1 MRRVVTIAAVL
12 CACAGLVQAA
22 GVKKYGKD
30 LTLKETTKIS
40 AIYAQPDQYNGKRVK
55 VQGPIVQVCE
65 MKGCWIALASDQ
77 EFQTIRFKVDDG
89 VIVFPMT
96 AKGLTATVEGVVS
109 VETLSVEEQI
119 ARAKE
124 MEKEEGKGTGQGMGQ
139 GMGHEMG
146 KEMGKDTKKPFD
158 PKSVKGPK
166 TVIMIKGEAAEIQ
179 DAAGR

>member
-1 MRRVVTIAAVL
+1 MRRAVTIAIVL
-12 CACAGLVQAA
+12 LACTGVVLAA
-22 GVKKYGKD
+22 GVKKFGKD

-40 AIYAQPDQYNGKRVK
+40 AIYAKPDAFNGKRVK

-96 AKGLTATVEGVVS
+96 AKGLTATVEGVVT

-124 MEKEEGKGTGQGMGQ
+124 MEKEMGQGMGQ

-146 KEMGKDTKKPFD
+146 KEMGKDVKKPFD

>member
-1 MRRVVTIAAVL
+1 MRRTVTMAIVL
-12 CACAGLVQAA
+12 LACASVVLAA
-22 GVKKYGKD
+22 GVRKYGKD

-40 AIYAQPDQYNGKRVK
+40 AIYAAPESFNGKRVK
-55 VQGPIVQVCE
+55 VQGPIVKVCE
-65 MKGCWIALASDQ
+65 MKGCWIELGSDK
-77 EFQTIRFKVDDG
+77 EFQTMRFKVDDG

-96 AKGLTATVEGVVS
+96 AKGLTATVEGVVT

-124 MEKEEGKGTGQGMGQ
+124 MEKEMGQ
-139 GMGHEMG
+139 EMG
-146 KEMGKDTKKPFD
+146 KEMGKDMKKPFD

-166 TVIMIKGEAAEIQ
+166 TVVMIKGEAAEIQ

>member
-1 MRRVVTIAAVL
+1 MRRMVTIAVVL
-12 CACAGLVQAA
+12 CACASLALAA

-40 AIYAQPDQYNGKRVK
+40 AIYAVPESFTGKRVK
-55 VQGPIVQVCE
+55 VQGPIVEVCE
-65 MKGCWIALASDQ
+65 MKGCWIAIASDQ
-77 EFQTIRFKVDDG
+77 DFQTIRFKVDDG

-96 AKGLTATVEGVVS
+96 AKGLTATVEGVVT
-109 VETLSVEEQI
+109 VETQTVEQQLEHGK
-119 ARAKE
+119 A
-124 MEKEEGKGTGQGMGQ
+124 MEKEMN
-139 GMGHEMG
+139 
-146 KEMGKDTKKPFD
+146 KPFD

>member
-1 MRRVVTIAAVL
+1 MRRVFTIAVVL
-12 CACAGLVQAA
+12 FACASLVLAA

-40 AIYAQPDQYNGKRVK
+40 AIHAQPDAFTGKKVK
-55 VQGPIVQVCE
+55 VQGPIVEVCE
-65 MKGCWIALASDQ
+65 MKGCWIALGSDK

-96 AKGLTATVEGVVS
+96 AKGLTATVEGVVT
-109 VETLSVEEQI
+109 VETLSVEQQL
-119 ARAKE
+119 AQGKE
-124 MEKEEGKGTGQGMGQ
+124 MEKEMN
-139 GMGHEMG
+139 
-146 KEMGKDTKKPFD
+146 KPFD
-158 PKSVKGPK
+158 PKTVKGPK

>member
-1 MRRVVTIAAVL
+1 MRRVITIAAVL
-12 CACAGLVQAA
+12 LACASLVLAA

-30 LTLKETTKIS
+30 LTLKETTKVS
-40 AIYAQPDQYNGKRVK
+40 AIYAAPESFNGKRVK
-55 VQGPIVQVCE
+55 VQGPIVAVCE
-65 MKGCWIALASDQ
+65 MKGCWVELGSDK

-109 VETLSVEEQI
+109 IETQSVEQQLEHG
-119 ARAKE
+119 KE
-124 MEKEEGKGTGQGMGQ
+124 MEKEMN
-139 GMGHEMG
+139 
-146 KEMGKDTKKPFD
+146 KPFD

-166 TVIMIKGEAAEIQ
+166 TVVMIKGEAAEIQ

>member
-1 MRRVVTIAAVL
+1 MRRVVMIAAVL
-12 CACAGLVQAA
+12 LACASMVLAA

-40 AIYAQPDQYNGKRVK
+40 AIYATPDSFNGKRVK
-55 VQGPIVQVCE
+55 VQGPIVEVCE
-65 MKGCWIALASDQ
+65 MKGCWIAIASDQ

-109 VETLSVEEQI
+109 IETQSVEEQL
-119 ARAKE
+119 AHGKE
-124 MEKEEGKGTGQGMGQ
+124 MEKEMN
-139 GMGHEMG
+139 
-146 KEMGKDTKKPFD
+146 KPFD

-166 TVIMIKGEAAEIQ
+166 TVVMIKGEAAEIQ

>member
-1 MRRVVTIAAVL
+1 MRRVITIAAVL
-12 CACAGLVQAA
+12 VACASLALAA

-40 AIYAQPDQYNGKRVK
+40 AIYAAPDSFNGKRVK

-77 EFQTIRFKVDDG
+77 EFQTIRFKVEDG

-109 VETLSVEEQI
+109 VETESVEQQLEHG
-119 ARAKE
+119 KK
-124 MEKEEGKGTGQGMGQ
+124 MEKEMN
-139 GMGHEMG
+139 
-146 KEMGKDTKKPFD
+146 KPFD
-158 PKSVKGPK
+158 PKAVKGPK

>member
-1 MRRVVTIAAVL
+1 MKRSEKMRRTFTIAIVL
-12 CACAGLVQAA
+12 LACSSLVLAA

-40 AIYAQPDQYNGKRVK
+40 AIYAAPESFNGKRVK

-65 MKGCWIALASDQ
+65 MKGCWIELGSDK
-77 EFQTIRFKVDDG
+77 EFQTMRFKVDDG
-89 VIVFPMT
+89 VIVFPIT

-109 VETLSVEEQI
+109 IETQTVEQQLEHG
-119 ARAKE
+119 KE
-124 MEKEEGKGTGQGMGQ
+124 MEKEMN
-139 GMGHEMG
+139 
-146 KEMGKDTKKPFD
+146 KPFD

-166 TVIMIKGEAAEIQ
+166 TVVMIKGEAAEIQ

>member
-1 MRRVVTIAAVL
+1 MRRFIAIAAVV
-12 CACAGLVQAA
+12 CACTSLVLAA

-40 AIYAQPDQYNGKRVK
+40 AIYAKPDTFNGKRVK
-55 VQGPIVQVCE
+55 VQGPIVAVCE
-65 MKGCWIALASDQ
+65 MKGCWIEIGSDK

-96 AKGLTATVEGVVS
+96 AKGLTATVEGVIS

-124 MEKEEGKGTGQGMGQ
+124 MEKEMGQ
-139 GMGHEMG
+139 EMGQEMG
-146 KEMGKDTKKPFD
+146 KEMGKDMKKPFD

-166 TVIMIKGEAAEIQ
+166 TVIMIKGEAAEVQ